1 MARPKNPD
9 RIPRENLITRTVQ
22 LVEVKFRYVPTGGN
36 EILTDSIKVFGNV
49 QTAQRKATA
58 IAKERGTLLDAVEVV
73 GASEKLYGMSL
84 EKFIENADVLEDE
97 TEDKE

>member
-22 LVEVKFRYVPTGGN
+22 HVEVKFRYVPTGGN

-49 QTAQRKATA
+49 QTAQRKATS
-58 IAKERGTLLDAVEVV
+58 IAKERGTLLDSVEVV
-73 GASEKLYGMSL
+73 GSSEKLYGMSL
-84 EKFIENADVLEDE
+84 EKFIENAVVLENE
-97 TEDKE
+97 TEDNE